1 MERYGIAE
9 WMDGQLEEL
18 RGIKIENGIMSAQRA
33 EIMALTEACR
43 ILEGEK
49 GTIFT
54 DSAYGFGVCHY
65 YGKIW
70 ARNKFRK
77 TNGKP
82 IKHEK
87 EIRDLLQSCL
97 GPTELS
103 IVKCDAHQKGIT
115 LGIVFADQTA
125 KAAAK
130 RETEPGKGILV
141 LTRAQIAKK
150 TECIQIRR
158 PEEIIKEQQ
167 KQAGEQE
174 KLEWKLRGANE
185 VGEIWRTAQG
195 QVVVTEQL
203 EQMVMSQA
211 HGAGHNNRTEMIDTI
226 IKQNNM
232 WFPRMQRKLMS
243 F

>member
-1 MERYGIAE
+1 MEKYGIAE
-9 WMDGQLEEL
+9 WIDGQLEEL

-33 EIMALTEACR
+33 EIIALTEACR

-49 GTIFT
+49 GTIFIFT
-54 DSAYGFGVCHY
+54 DSDYGFGVCHY

-70 ARNKFRK
+70 ARNNFRK
-77 TNGKP
+77 TNRKT

-103 IVKCDAHQKGIT
+103 ILKCDAHQKGEDKIS
-115 LGIVFADQTA
+115 LGNNFADQTA

-150 TECIQIRR
+150 LNAYKYF
-158 PEEIIKEQQ
+158 P
-167 KQAGEQE
+167 
-174 KLEWKLRGANE
+174 
-185 VGEIWRTAQG
+185 VAQL
-195 QVVVTEQL
+195 VE
-203 EQMVMSQA
+203 
-211 HGAGHNNRTEMIDTI
+211 HGVSNAKIMGSI
-226 IKQNNM
+226 
-232 WFPRMQRKLMS
+232 PRESKS
-243 F
+243 

>member
-1 MERYGIAE
+1 
-9 WMDGQLEEL
+9 MDGHLEEL
-18 RGIKIENGIMSAQRA
+18 KGIQIENGIMSAQRA

-43 ILEGEK
+43 ILKGEK

-54 DSAYGFGVCHY
+54 DSVYGFGVCHY

-70 ARNKFRK
+70 ARNNFRK

-103 IVKCDAHQKGIT
+103 IVKCDAHQKGKDKITDKIT
-115 LGIVFADQTA
+115 LGNNFADQTA

-130 RETEPGKGILV
+130 RVIEPGKGILV
-141 LTRAQIAKK
+141 LTRAQISKQ
-150 TECIQIRR
+150 TECIQIQG

-174 KLEWKLRGANE
+174 KFEWKLRGANE
-185 VGEIWRTAQG
+185 VGEIWRTPQG

-203 EQMVMSQA
+203 EQMV
-211 HGAGHNNRTEMIDTI
+211 
-226 IKQNNM
+226 
-232 WFPRMQRKLMS
+232 L
-243 F
+243 

>member
-1 MERYGIAE
+1 MGYGITE

-18 RGIKIENGIMSAQRA
+18 RGIQIENGIMSAHRA

-43 ILEGEK
+43 ILQGEK

-54 DSAYGFGVCHY
+54 DSAYGFAVCHY

-70 ARNKFRK
+70 AKNNFRK

-87 EIRDLLQSCL
+87 EISDLLQSCL

-103 IVKCDAHQKGIT
+103 IVKCDAHQKGEDKIS
-115 LGIVFADQTA
+115 LGNNFADQTA

-141 LTRAQIAKK
+141 LT
-150 TECIQIRR
+150 
-158 PEEIIKEQQ
+158 
-167 KQAGEQE
+167 
-174 KLEWKLRGANE
+174 
-185 VGEIWRTAQG
+185 
-195 QVVVTEQL
+195 
-203 EQMVMSQA
+203 
-211 HGAGHNNRTEMIDTI
+211 HGSDSLKN
-226 IKQNNM
+226 
-232 WFPRMQRKLMS
+232 
-243 F
+243 